1 METISHEIGH
11 YLGTLAKGNLYGDNN
26 SSEELLMCS
35 GEANGTKVP
44 FKDVITYFNTN
55 YN

>member
-11 YLGTLAKGNLYGDNN
+11 YLGNGDNN

-44 FKDVITYFNTN
+44 FQDVITYFNTN